1 MADASNNYPKE
12 TKKVISSGPGITI
25 GKGLKK
31 RKKTGIRAGSYNK
44 KARKG
49 YEQMLEE
56 AGKI

>member
-1 MADASNNYPKE
+1 MGDPSNNYPKE
-12 TKKVISSGPGITI
+12 TKKVISSGSGIVI

-31 RKKTGIRAGSYNK
+31 RKSGVKAGSYNP

-49 YEQMLEE
+49 YEDMLKE

>member
-1 MADASNNYPKE
+1 MTPKL
-12 TKKVISSGPGITI
+12 TKKVISSGSGVVI

-31 RKKTGIRAGSYNK
+31 KRKSGVKAGSYNP

-49 YEQMLEE
+49 YEKMLED